1 MNQVTNLLNGIN
13 IPPITV
19 KIDPDSSNEVMK
31 NAVLW
36 GLFLGTALI
45 GISIVFNKWAK

>member
-1 MNQVTNLLNGIN
+1 MNQLTSALSGLN

-19 KIDPDSSNEVMK
+19 KLDPETANEVMK
-31 NAVLW
+31 NVVMW

-45 GISIVFNKWAK
+45 AINLVFNRWAK